1 MTEKAKNKSIMKTD
15 KALRKAFCEFLSE
28 DGYYVPTVQQLV
40 DRAEISKPTFYR
52 RYENIED
59 FIESE
64 ISFAV
69 GSVCESVQCFE
80 KALEEQMVSK
90 KDRCQFRQKRFNRS
104 AYTGFDSQSVF
115 L

>member
-1 MTEKAKNKSIMKTD
+1 MESSGKKMTANNKNKSIVKTD

-52 RYENIED
+52 RYENIEG

-69 GSVCESVQCFE
+69 GSVCESVQLFE
-80 KALEEQMVSK
+80 KALKEQPISKK
-90 KDRCQFRQKRFNRS
+90 KDRCQS
-104 AYTGFDSQSVF
+104 
-115 L
+115 